1 MLCFQSAMEGSRHQT
16 ITTAPSGNWSKR
28 GVYRDCA
35 GLQRKTETRGQRTDR
50 LKEEQQFTGKE
61 DV

>member
-1 MLCFQSAMEGSRHQT
+1 MEGSRHQT